1 MELNKR
7 ISPHKQELSR
17 NLNLMHLIA
26 FGMNFISP
34 FSIVII
40 FGLVAKQSGKTVAL
54 PVLLAFVVMLFI
66 AHSYIYMVK
75 RNPVAGSLYSYVDA
89 LLGRRLGFLSG
100 WILFLDYILGPVAVC
115 IVAVN
120 YLQYYFPELN
130 WHLIL
135 ALYILLTGSLNL
147 FGVRIVANIGLFLFV
162 ISEMVVFYCMY
173 TFGQHIITTHHSIF
187 SLAAFSFNS
196 YTSLFTATTL
206 TVFGYLGYDAI
217 STLAEE
223 AKKPTK
229 NLPKAILISIGFSA
243 VTMFLM
249 GYFAVLAMPNF
260 TSYLNDSF
268 WTDNAFYNILANV
281 GSKTFIAIF
290 ATNIVVSMLVFNIV
304 STTGASRILYGMG
317 RDRVLPQN
325 FFGKINKRFKTPHN
339 NIVLIMLIELLIANF
354 ISLKLIAEMI
364 NFGAITAF
372 CILNFAV
379 FLHQIKQN
387 KIITSWQKL
396 QATIPLVG
404 AILMII
410 LIILMQPIT
419 LIIGF
424 SWVFIGIIYMLL
436 NKHIK
441 NKVADNNLIND
452 IVVEQYTNNNNIQ
465 LVNAFHYPDLVKELS
480 FYFDYEHMNMSPVI
494 TNALLSN
501 PNTGFVLLLKEGELV
516 GSICA
521 YSYNNTF
528 VFAGMYYVIPEYR
541 GDNYGLLLT
550 GAALNLIGSKLVA
563 CNAVY
568 SQIEVYRRIGFQP
581 MFVVKR
587 FLFSVNAIRLNELQN
602 ECQQHKQH
610 IRAIIE
616 SDLPAVA
623 SYDEKH
629 FYANRMQ
636 LLSFVFKHTKNNY
649 VYIENDIVQGYIAIT
664 PAADH
669 LKITPLIA
677 NNIEI
682 AIALTIFAISD
693 FDEIGFSVDMPIIN
707 ENSLKYINKLDLIEH
722 GLKGVRMHKGQLTI
736 NNIN

>member
-1 MELNKR
+1 
-7 ISPHKQELSR
+7 
-17 NLNLMHLIA
+17 
-26 FGMNFISP
+26 
-34 FSIVII
+34 
-40 FGLVAKQSGKTVAL
+40 
-54 PVLLAFVVMLFI
+54 
-66 AHSYIYMVK
+66 
-75 RNPVAGSLYSYVDA
+75 
-89 LLGRRLGFLSG
+89 
-100 WILFLDYILGPVAVC
+100 
-115 IVAVN
+115 
-120 YLQYYFPELN
+120 
-130 WHLIL
+130 
-135 ALYILLTGSLNL
+135 
-147 FGVRIVANIGLFLFV
+147 
-162 ISEMVVFYCMY
+162 
-173 TFGQHIITTHHSIF
+173 
-187 SLAAFSFNS
+187 
-196 YTSLFTATTL
+196 
-206 TVFGYLGYDAI
+206 
-217 STLAEE
+217 
-223 AKKPTK
+223 
-229 NLPKAILISIGFSA
+229 
-243 VTMFLM
+243 
-249 GYFAVLAMPNF
+249 
-260 TSYLNDSF
+260 
-268 WTDNAFYNILANV
+268 
-281 GSKTFIAIF
+281 
-290 ATNIVVSMLVFNIV
+290 
-304 STTGASRILYGMG
+304 
-317 RDRVLPQN
+317 
-325 FFGKINKRFKTPHN
+325 
-339 NIVLIMLIELLIANF
+339 
-354 ISLKLIAEMI
+354 
-364 NFGAITAF
+364 
-372 CILNFAV
+372 
-379 FLHQIKQN
+379 
-387 KIITSWQKL
+387 
-396 QATIPLVG
+396 
-404 AILMII
+404 MII

-736 NNIN
+736 NNINNVYSELTLEI